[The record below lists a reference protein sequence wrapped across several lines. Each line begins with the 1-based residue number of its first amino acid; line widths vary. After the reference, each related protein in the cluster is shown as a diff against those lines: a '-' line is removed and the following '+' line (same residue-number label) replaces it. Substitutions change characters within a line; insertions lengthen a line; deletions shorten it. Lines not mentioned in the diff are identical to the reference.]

1 MGTEQGGLPPEIT
14 ESDWYKKLPVINW
27 MGMLEKHREK
37 LTEIGVDLDSLDRKY
52 FAFVAT
58 LMNSWGYYEKIL
70 SLEKIFEH
78 LDEAWRKYEGCFRMG
93 FCDMSMNVEIAVK
106 GTRDEF
112 YPSGPTYYYHRKT

>member
-14 ESDWYKKLPVINW
+14 ESDWYKKLPVIDW
-27 MGMLEKHREK
+27 MGMLEKYREK

-58 LMNSWGYYEKIL
+58 LMNGWGYYEKIL

-78 LDEAWRKYEGCFRMG
+78 LDEALREYEISFEMG

-106 GTRDEF
+106 RVRDDH
-112 YPSGPTYYYHRKT
+112 YPLP